1 MSASSSGGSPRF
13 PSCGKNGV
21 TSLTQ
26 KKVLRTPC
34 GAPSVTVTK
43 RTMKDR
49 SSTPPLHVHVDEN
62 TPVHVHIKKLPKP
75 SATTSQ
81 KSHKRGMKGDTVNV
95 RRSVRVKTKV
105 PWMPPGKSSARHVGC
120 KWENPPHCLEIT
132 PPSSEKLVSVMRLSD
147 LSTEDDD
154 SGHCK
159 MNRYDKKID
168 SLMNAVGCLKSEVKM
183 QKGERQ
189 MAKRFLEERKE
200 ELEEVAQELA
210 ETEHENTVL
219 RHNIERIKE
228 EKDYTILQKKHL
240 QQEKECLMS
249 KLVEAE
255 MDGAA
260 AAKQVMALK
269 DTIGK
274 LKTEKQMTC
283 TDINTLTRQKELLL
297 QKLSTFEE
305 TNRTLRDLLREQHC
319 KEVREDSER
328 LMEQQGA
335 LLKRLAEADTEKARL
350 LLLLQDKD
358 KEVEELLQEIQCEKA
373 QAKTAS
379 ELSKSMESMRGHL
392 QAQLR
397 CKEAENSRLCMQIKN
412 LERSGNQHKAEVE
425 AIMEQLKELKQKGD
439 RDKENLKKAIRAQKE
454 RAEKSEEYAEQLH
467 VQLADKDLYVAE
479 ALSTLES
486 WRSRYNQVVK
496 DKGDLEL
503 EIIVLNDRV
512 TDLVNQ
518 QHTLEEKMREDRDSL
533 VERLHR
539 QTAEYSAFKLENER
553 LKASFAPM
561 EDKLNQA
568 QLEVQQLKASV
579 KNYEGMIDN
588 YKSQVMK
595 TRLEADEVAAQLERC
610 DKENKILK
618 DEMNKEIEAARRQF
632 QSQLADLQQ
641 LPDILKITEAKL
653 AECQDQLQGYERKN
667 IDLTAII
674 SDLRSRIEHQGDKL
688 EMAREK
694 HQASQKENKQ
704 LSLKVDEL
712 ERKLEATSAQNI
724 EFLQVIAKREEA
736 IHQSQL
742 RLEEKTRE
750 CGSLARQLEAAIED
764 ARRQVEQTKEHAL
777 SKERAAQNKILD
789 LETQLS
795 RTKTELSQL
804 RRSREDADRRY
815 QSRLQDLKDRL
826 EQSESTNRS
835 MQNYVQFLK
844 SSYANVF
851 GDSPYATYLTSSPIR
866 SRSPPT

>member
-1 MSASSSGGSPRF
+1 MGELPTGCRKRRRKRGGAAAGLHPPRRLHGTTLASDFNDFIRRRFWAQPCRSWF

-43 RTMKDR
+43 
-49 SSTPPLHVHVDEN
+49 
-62 TPVHVHIKKLPKP
+62 
-75 SATTSQ
+75 
-81 KSHKRGMKGDTVNV
+81 SHKRGMKGDTVNV
-95 RRSVRVKTKV
+95 RRSVRVKTKT
-105 PWMPPGKSSARHVGC
+105 
-120 KWENPPHCLEIT
+120 PPHCLEIT

-159 MNRYDKKID
+159 MNHYDKKID

-200 ELEEVAQELA
+200 ELEEVAHELA

-228 EKDYTILQKKHL
+228 EKDFTMLQKKHL

-319 KEVREDSER
+319 KEKDSER

-335 LLKRLAEADTEKARL
+335 LLKRLAEADSEKARL

-439 RDKENLKKAIRAQKE
+439 RDKETLKKAIRAQKE

-518 QHTLEEKMREDRDSL
+518 QQSLEEKMREDRDSL

-568 QLEVQQLKASV
+568 HLEVQQLKASV

-610 DKENKILK
+610 DKENKMLK

-712 ERKLEATSAQNI
+712 ERKLEATSAQNV

-736 IHQSQL
+736 IHQAQL

-750 CGSLARQLEAAIED
+750 CGSLARQLESAIED
-764 ARRQVEQTKEHAL
+764 ARRQVEQTKEQAL
-777 SKERAAQNKILD
+777 SKERAAQSKILD

-795 RTKTELSQL
+795 RTKTELGQL
-804 RRSREDADRRY
+804 RRTRDDADRRY

-851 GDSPYATYLTSSPIR
+851 GDGPYTSSFLTSSPIR
-866 SRSPPT
+866 SRSPPA

>member
-1 MSASSSGGSPRF
+1 MGELPTGCRKRRRKPGGAAARARLHPPRRLHGTTLASDFNDFIRRRFWAQPCRSWF

-26 KKVLRTPC
+26 KKVLRAPC

-43 RTMKDR
+43 PTMKDR

-75 SATTSQ
+75 SATSSQ

-105 PWMPPGKSSARHVGC
+105 PWMPPGKSSARPVGC
-120 KWENPPHCLEIT
+120 KW
-132 PPSSEKLVSVMRLSD
+132 
-147 LSTEDDD
+147 
-154 SGHCK
+154 
-159 MNRYDKKID
+159 
-168 SLMNAVGCLKSEVKM
+168 EVKM

-200 ELEEVAQELA
+200 ELEEVAHELA

-219 RHNIERIKE
+219 RHNIERMKE

-319 KEVREDSER
+319 KEDSER

-335 LLKRLAEADTEKARL
+335 LLKRLAEADSEKARL

-397 CKEAENSRLCMQIKN
+397 SKEAENSRLCMQIKN

-439 RDKENLKKAIRAQKE
+439 RDKESLKKAIRAQKE

-518 QHTLEEKMREDRDSL
+518 QQTLEEKMREDRDSL

-568 QLEVQQLKASV
+568 HLEVQQLKASV

-750 CGSLARQLEAAIED
+750 CGTLARQLESAIED

-795 RTKTELSQL
+795 RTKTELS
-804 RRSREDADRRY
+804 RDDADRRY

-851 GDSPYATYLTSSPIR
+851 GDGPYTTFLTSSPIR
-866 SRSPPT
+866 SRSPPA